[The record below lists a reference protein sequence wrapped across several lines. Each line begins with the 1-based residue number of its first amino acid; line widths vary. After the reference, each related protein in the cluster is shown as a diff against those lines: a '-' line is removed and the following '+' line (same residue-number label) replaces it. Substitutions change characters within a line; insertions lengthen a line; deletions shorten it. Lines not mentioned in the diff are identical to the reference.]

1 MKCVNDDGEE
11 SVCTVRSDGV
21 MVRYGTV
28 RTVGREVGR

>member
-21 MVRYGTV
+21 MVRYGKD
-28 RTVGREVGR
+28 GRDGR